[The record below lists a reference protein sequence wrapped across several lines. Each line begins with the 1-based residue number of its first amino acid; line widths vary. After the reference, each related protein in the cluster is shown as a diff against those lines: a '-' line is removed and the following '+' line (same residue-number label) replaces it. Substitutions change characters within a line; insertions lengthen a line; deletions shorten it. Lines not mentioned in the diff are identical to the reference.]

1 MFFALILGLWIQKD
15 SVQVLDH
22 LIGQVDNSTLRSD
35 IEHILLYHSQVT
47 MLVILEVHLLLVVD
61 KLLVM
66 RDSDVLRVDGF
77 STNVE
82 FWRHK
87 QLLSLVRDRLDRLND
102 VFAVQVLFE
111 LLFEFL
117 TARWYDFAALLRL
130 RR

>member
-1 MFFALILGLWIQKD
+1 M
-15 SVQVLDH
+15 
-22 LIGQVDNSTLRSD
+22 RSN

-117 TARWYDFAALLRL
+117 TAR
-130 RR
+130 